1 MYLQQE
7 KDSRAAEQL
16 RPPPRGASQVARHLR
31 DLASC
36 LEAGVDAE
44 VPIFQFGLIERL
56 AEAGD
61 YKSSDRT
68 DYLAKVRAV
77 VRARTVRVQIFGPT
91 AGDEPAWSILL
102 DLFEAFLT
110 QRTRCVKSVAIAS
123 GAPMT
128 TALRYLAP
136 LCDVGLIGRRTD
148 PTDRRRMLV
157 CLSEIGQQKM
167 IRYFDL
173 IS

>member
-7 KDSRAAEQL
+7 SESQATERW
-16 RPPPRGASQVARHLR
+16 RTPGRGPAQIAMYLR
-31 DLASC
+31 DLASF

-44 VPIFQFGLIERL
+44 IPIFEFGLVERP
-56 AEAGD
+56 AA
-61 YKSSDRT
+61 SSDCKSNDRI
-68 DYLAKVRAV
+68 DYLANVRSV
-77 VRARTVRVQIFGPT
+77 VRARTVRVQILGST
-91 AGDEPAWSILL
+91 AVDDPAWSILL

-110 QRTRCVKSVAIAS
+110 QRTRCVKSVTIAS

-128 TALRYLAP
+128 TALRYLA
-136 LCDVGLIGRRTD
+136 LLGDVGLIVRRAD
-148 PTDRRRMLV
+148 PTDRRRILV

-173 IS
+173 IR